1 MMRAPAPA
9 PALALLLLG
18 CWCCC
23 SGSAL
28 GAAPAA
34 AAAASAAS
42 LDFGSVP
49 GGVYETVAYYEPGP
63 IGLLF
68 NMMRA
73 FLHVVQPN
81 PFPQDL
87 VIQVAK
93 DKFGA
98 IKSEYQKPENIV
110 LTLQVIYYE
119 LGFVVCAVMGI
130 LFIVLV
136 PLVGLLFCMCRCCD
150 NCGGEMHQRQRKN
163 ADCQRGLL
171 TTLLLTTTFII
182 TAGVLCAY
190 AANQNLSSQLKTV
203 RRLVSSNLRD
213 LYTLANNTPA
223 QVDYLISQYGTAKN
237 QVLCDL
243 DNVGQ
248 LLGGRIH
255 EELGKVVL
263 PALDEA
269 QNMAGVIQD
278 TKEALENVT
287 VTLAVLQEGTA
298 QLQSNLSRVRMDITN
313 ALDDP
318 ACADLFSHTVHI
330 CVNILSSLSQLEISA
345 NYSALPGVSEQ
356 LAKVNN
362 VLKTNLSQIVHKG
375 YLAFSDTPTMVTNQT
390 KNVAEGVRGLL
401 DGTGNNITRFSKLFP
416 VQTTV
421 NNVTIFISHTHSQI
435 EDLYPEIDKMDFYR
449 WIGCIT
455 LCCMVALILA
465 FNFLGLLCG
474 ILGFDR
480 HASPTTRGCVSNTG
494 GNLLMAGV
502 GFSFMFSWV
511 LMGVVTVTFVVGG
524 NVEKLVCEP
533 FHSRELFKVLDT
545 PNLVN
550 PSWKHFIPGYLYND
564 PEIDLTVENI
574 YSNCKENHG
583 IYSALH
589 LDKVFNISAL
599 LNTSL
604 YTKDVSKKFDG
615 VKVDLKTIVL
625 LNAEGKD
632 NLINFT
638 EAGIKDIDFAAY
650 IEELNKGVTRVDL
663 LSFANDLDTQADQL
677 TKGPVQTSIKG
688 HANTLRQIHTKQV
701 IPLQQSMKYVSAR
714 NTLNQ
719 SIRFLERTASDLTD
733 KISEILQVVDSAQYL
748 ISHNATFIVNQE
760 SEKYKQTIIGYFKQ
774 YINWIKTSLMTE
786 VATCKPVSNII
797 DTAEILAC
805 GFFLDSMNTFWF
817 GLGCS
822 ALFLLP
828 SIILSVRLAKFYRRM
843 DTEDVYDDIDTI
855 PMKTMEIGNNGYYN
869 EHIQGIQNPVMS
881 SLPAYDTMTRFP
893 RASAPPRHGDW

>member
-1 MMRAPAPA
+1 MMRTPAM
-9 PALALLLLG
+9 ALLLLLG
-18 CWCCC
+18 CSCSCSC
-23 SGSAL
+23 SGSTL
-28 GAAPAA
+28 GASPSAA
-34 AAAASAAS
+34 AP

-98 IKSEYQKPENIV
+98 IKSEYQK
-110 LTLQVIYYE
+110 VIYYE
-119 LGFVVCAVMGI
+119 LGFVVCAVLGI

-190 AANQNLSSQLKTV
+190 AANQNLSSQLKTM
-203 RRLVSSNLRD
+203 RKLVNSNLRD
-213 LYTLANNTPA
+213 LYTVANNTPA
-223 QVDYLISQYGTAKN
+223 QIDHLISQYGTAKN

-248 LLGGRIH
+248 LLGGKIH

-269 QNMAGVIQD
+269 QNMAGVMQD

-287 VTLAVLQEGTA
+287 VTLRVLQEGTA
-298 QLQSNLSRVRMDITN
+298 QLQSNLSKVRVDITN
-313 ALDDP
+313 TLDNQV
-318 ACADLFSHTVHI
+318 CTQSFSPI
-330 CVNILSSLSQLEISA
+330 CSNILSSLSQLEISA

-356 LAKVNN
+356 LDKVND
-362 VLKTNLSQIVHKG
+362 VLKTDLSQIVHKG
-375 YLAFSDTPTMVTNQT
+375 FLAFNDTPTMVTNQT
-390 KNVAEGVRGLL
+390 RNVAEGVRGLL
-401 DGTGNNITRFSKLFP
+401 DGIGNNITRFSKLFP
-416 VQTTV
+416 VQTTL

-474 ILGFDR
+474 ILGFDK
-480 HASPTTRGCVSNTG
+480 HASPTTRGWVSNTG

-545 PNLVN
+545 PNMVN

-564 PEIDLTVENI
+564 PEMDLTVEDI
-574 YSNCKENHG
+574 YSKCKENRG
-583 IYSALH
+583 IYSAFH
-589 LDKVFNISAL
+589 LDKVLNISAL
-599 LNTSL
+599 LNISL

-615 VKVDLKTIVL
+615 LKVDLKTIVL
-625 LNAEGKD
+625 LDAEGKE
-632 NLINFT
+632 NLISFT
-638 EAGIKDIDFAAY
+638 ETSIKDIDFAAY

-663 LSFANDLDTQADQL
+663 LLFASELDADADQL
-677 TKGPVQTSIKG
+677 PKGSVQNSIKG
-688 HANTLRQIHTKQV
+688 HANTLRQIYAKQV

-714 NTLNQ
+714 STMNH
-719 SIRFLERTASDLTD
+719 SIRFLERTASDLSN
-733 KISEILQVVDSAQYL
+733 KIPEILRAVEAAQNL
-748 ISHNATFIVNQE
+748 ISHNASFAVNQE

-774 YINWIKTSLMTE
+774 YIDWIKTSLTME
-786 VATCKPVSNII
+786 VATCKPVSNIV
-797 DTAEILAC
+797 DTAEILVC
-805 GFFLDSMNTFWF
+805 GFFFDSMNTFWF

-828 SIILSVRLAKFYRRM
+828 SVILSVRLAKFYRRM

>member
-1 MMRAPAPA
+1 MRT
-9 PALALLLLG
+9 PALTLLLLAAC

-23 SGSAL
+23 SGSPP
-28 GAAPAA
+28 AAPPAA
-34 AAAASAAS
+34 DAS
-42 LDFGSVP
+42 LHFGSVP
-49 GGVYETVAYYEPGP
+49 AGVYETVAYYEPGP

-87 VIQVAK
+87 VIRVAK

-98 IKSEYQKPENIV
+98 IKSDYQKPENIV

-119 LGFVVCAVMGI
+119 LGFVVCAVVGI

-150 NCGGEMHQRQRKN
+150 NCGGEMHQRQKKN

-190 AANQNLSSQLKTV
+190 AANQNLSSQLKTMK
-203 RRLVSSNLRD
+203 RLVNSNIRD
-213 LYTLANNTPA
+213 LYTFANNTPT
-223 QVDYLISQYGTAKN
+223 QIDHLISQYGTAKN

-269 QNMAGVIQD
+269 QNMAGVIKD

-287 VTLAVLQEGTA
+287 VTLAVLQEGTV
-298 QLQSNLSRVRMDITN
+298 QLESNLSRVRMDISN

-318 ACADLFSHTVHI
+318 ACADSLSPIVHI

-356 LAKVNN
+356 LAKVND
-362 VLKTNLSQIVHKG
+362 VLKTDLAQIVHQG
-375 YLAFSDTPTMVTNQT
+375 FLAFNDTPNMVTDQT
-390 KNVAEGVRGLL
+390 RNVAEGVRGLL
-401 DGTGNNITRFSKLFP
+401 DGIGNNITRFSKLFP

-421 NNVTIFISHTHSQI
+421 NNVTNIISHTHSQI

-449 WIGCIT
+449 WISCIT
-455 LCCMVALILA
+455 LCCMVALIVV

-480 HASPTTRGCVSNTG
+480 HASPTSRGCVSNTG

-511 LMGVVTVTFVVGG
+511 LMAVVTATFVLGG

-533 FHSRELFKVLDT
+533 FHSRELFKVLDC

-550 PSWKHFIPGYLYND
+550 PSWKHFIPGYLFNN
-564 PEIDLTVENI
+564 PEMDLTVENI
-574 YSNCKENHG
+574 YSNCKENRG

-599 LNTSL
+599 FSPSL
-604 YTKDVSKKFDG
+604 YTKDVSKKFDSL
-615 VKVDLKTIVL
+615 KVDLKTIVL
-625 LNAEGKD
+625 LNTDGKH

-650 IEELNKGVTRVDL
+650 MEELNKGVTRVDL
-663 LSFANDLDTQADQL
+663 LTFASDLDAKADQL
-677 TKGPVQTSIKG
+677 NNGPVQTSIKG
-688 HANTLRQIHTKQV
+688 HANTLRQIYAKQV
-701 IPLQQSMKYVSAR
+701 VPLQQSMKYVTAR

-719 SIRFLERTASDLTD
+719 SIRFLERTATDLSN
-733 KISEILQVVDSAQYL
+733 KISEILQAVETAQHL
-748 ISHNATFIVNQE
+748 ITHNATFTVNQE
-760 SEKYKQTIIGYFKQ
+760 SEKYKQSLIGYFEQ
-774 YINWIKTSLMTE
+774 YINWIKTSLMME
-786 VATCKPVSNII
+786 VATCKPVSNIV

-805 GFFLDSMNTFWF
+805 GFLFDSMNTFWF

-843 DTEDVYDDIDTI
+843 DTEDVYDD
-855 PMKTMEIGNNGYYN
+855 MEIGNNGYYN
-869 EHIQGIQNPVMS
+869 EHVQGIQNPVIA

>member
-1 MMRAPAPA
+1 MMRTPAM
-9 PALALLLLG
+9 ALLLLLG
-18 CWCCC
+18 CSCSCSC

-28 GAAPAA
+28 GASPSAA
-34 AAAASAAS
+34 AP

-119 LGFVVCAVMGI
+119 LGFVVCAVLGI

-190 AANQNLSSQLKTV
+190 AANQNLSSQLKTM
-203 RRLVSSNLRD
+203 RKLVNSNLRD
-213 LYTLANNTPA
+213 LYTVANNTPA
-223 QVDYLISQYGTAKN
+223 QIDHLISQYGTAKN

-248 LLGGRIH
+248 LLGGKIH

-269 QNMAGVIQD
+269 QNMAGVMQD

-287 VTLAVLQEGTA
+287 VTLQVLQEGTA
-298 QLQSNLSRVRMDITN
+298 QLQSNLSKVRVDIMNT
-313 ALDDP
+313 LDDQV
-318 ACADLFSHTVHI
+318 CAQSFSPI
-330 CVNILSSLSQLEISA
+330 CSNILNSLNQLEISA

-356 LAKVNN
+356 LDKVND
-362 VLKTNLSQIVHKG
+362 VLKTDLSQIVHKG
-375 YLAFSDTPTMVTNQT
+375 FLAFNDTPTMVTNQT
-390 KNVAEGVRGLL
+390 RNVAEGVRGLL
-401 DGTGNNITRFSKLFP
+401 DGIGNNITRFSKLFP
-416 VQTTV
+416 VQTTL

-474 ILGFDR
+474 ILGFDK
-480 HASPTTRGCVSNTG
+480 HASPTTRGWVSNTG

-545 PNLVN
+545 PNMVN

-564 PEIDLTVENI
+564 PEMDLTVEDI
-574 YSNCKENHG
+574 YSKCKENRG
-583 IYSALH
+583 IYSAFH
-589 LDKVFNISAL
+589 LDKVLNISAL
-599 LNTSL
+599 LNISL

-615 VKVDLKTIVL
+615 LKVDLKTIVL
-625 LNAEGKD
+625 LNAEGKE
-632 NLINFT
+632 NLISFT
-638 EAGIKDIDFAAY
+638 ETSIKDIDFAAY

-663 LSFANDLDTQADQL
+663 LLFATELDADADQL
-677 TKGPVQTSIKG
+677 PKGPVQNSIKG
-688 HANTLRQIHTKQV
+688 HANTLRQIYAKQV
-701 IPLQQSMKYVSAR
+701 IPLQQSM
-714 NTLNQ
+714 NTMNH
-719 SIRFLERTASDLTD
+719 SIRFLERTASDLSN
-733 KISEILQVVDSAQYL
+733 KIPEILRAVEAAQNL
-748 ISHNATFIVNQE
+748 ISHNASFTVNQE

-774 YINWIKTSLMTE
+774 YIDWIKTSLMME
-786 VATCKPVSNII
+786 VATCKPVSNIV
-797 DTAEILAC
+797 DTAEILVC
-805 GFFLDSMNTFWF
+805 GFFFDSMNTFWF

-828 SIILSVRLAKFYRRM
+828 SVILSVRLAKFYRRM

>member
-98 IKSEYQKPENIV
+98 IKSEYQK
-110 LTLQVIYYE
+110 VIYYE

>member
-1 MMRAPAPA
+1 MMCT
-9 PALALLLLG
+9 PALVLVLLLG
-18 CWCCC
+18 CCSSC
-23 SGSAL
+23 SGSAP

-34 AAAASAAS
+34 AAS

-119 LGFVVCAVMGI
+119 LGFVVCAIMGI

-190 AANQNLSSQLKTV
+190 AANQNLSSQLKTM
-203 RRLVSSNLRD
+203 RRLVNSNLKD
-213 LYTLANNTPA
+213 LYTFANNTPV
-223 QVDYLISQYGTAKN
+223 QIDHLISQYGTAKN

-269 QNMAGVIQD
+269 KNMAGVIQD
-278 TKEALENVT
+278 TKQALEDVT
-287 VTLAVLQEGTA
+287 VTLGILQEGTA
-298 QLQSNLSRVRMDITN
+298 QLQSNLNKVRLNISNT
-313 ALDDP
+313 LDDP
-318 ACADLFSHTVHI
+318 VCTRSPEPVTRVCI
-330 CVNILSSLSQLEISA
+330 NIHNSLSQLEIDA
-345 NYSALPGVSEQ
+345 NYSSLPGVSEQ
-356 LAKVNN
+356 LDKVND
-362 VLKTNLSQIVHKG
+362 VLKTNLSRKIHKG
-375 YLAFSDTPTMVTNQT
+375 YLAFNDTPTMVTNQT
-390 KNVAEGVRGLL
+390 KNIAEGVRGLL
-401 DGTGNNITRFSKLFP
+401 DGVGNNITRFSKLFP

-421 NNVTIFISHTHSQI
+421 NNVTNYIRHTHSQI

-511 LMGVVTVTFVVGG
+511 LMGVVTLTFVVGG

-564 PEIDLTVENI
+564 PEVELTVENI

-604 YTKDVSKKFDG
+604 YTKDVSKKLDDM
-615 VKVDLKTIVL
+615 KVDLKTIIL
-625 LNAEGKD
+625 LSEEGKQ
-632 NLINFT
+632 NLSSFNET
-638 EAGIKDIDFAAY
+638 GITNIDFAAY
-650 IEELNKGVTRVDL
+650 IEELSKGVTRVDL
-663 LSFANDLDTQADQL
+663 LSFANDLDVQADQL
-677 TKGPVQTSIKG
+677 PKGSVQTSVKS
-688 HANTLRQIHTKQV
+688 HANTLRQIYSKQV
-701 IPLQQSMKYVSAR
+701 IPLQQAMKYVNAR
-714 NTLNQ
+714 NTMNQ
-719 SIRFLERTASDLTD
+719 SIRFLERTATDLSL
-733 KISEILQVVDSAQYL
+733 KISEILEAVNKAQYL
-748 ISHNATFIVNQE
+748 ISHNATFTINQE

-774 YINWIKTSLMTE
+774 YIEWIKTSLMMD
-786 VATCKPVSNII
+786 VATCKPLSNIV

-805 GFFLDSMNTFWF
+805 GFFFDSMNTFWF

-843 DTEDVYDDIDTI
+843 DTEDVYDDTSVSG
-855 PMKTMEIGNNGYYN
+855 TW
-869 EHIQGIQNPVMS
+869 HFT
-881 SLPAYDTMTRFP
+881 L
-893 RASAPPRHGDW
+893 

>member
-1 MMRAPAPA
+1 MMCT
-9 PALALLLLG
+9 PALVLVLLLG
-18 CWCCC
+18 CCSSC
-23 SGSAL
+23 SGSAP

-34 AAAASAAS
+34 AAS

-98 IKSEYQKPENIV
+98 IKSEYQK
-110 LTLQVIYYE
+110 VIYYE
-119 LGFVVCAVMGI
+119 LGFVVCAIMGI

-190 AANQNLSSQLKTV
+190 AANQNLSSQLKTM
-203 RRLVSSNLRD
+203 RRLVNSNLKD
-213 LYTLANNTPA
+213 LYTFANNTPV
-223 QVDYLISQYGTAKN
+223 QIDHLISQYGTAKN

-269 QNMAGVIQD
+269 KNMAGVIQD
-278 TKEALENVT
+278 TKQALEDVT
-287 VTLAVLQEGTA
+287 VTLGILQEGTA
-298 QLQSNLSRVRMDITN
+298 QLQSNLNKVRLNISNT
-313 ALDDP
+313 LDDP
-318 ACADLFSHTVHI
+318 VCTRSPEPVTRVCI
-330 CVNILSSLSQLEISA
+330 NIHNSLSQLEIDA
-345 NYSALPGVSEQ
+345 NYSSLPGVSEQ
-356 LAKVNN
+356 LDKVND
-362 VLKTNLSQIVHKG
+362 VLKTNLSRKIHKG
-375 YLAFSDTPTMVTNQT
+375 YLAFNDTPTMVTNQT
-390 KNVAEGVRGLL
+390 KNIAEGVRGLL
-401 DGTGNNITRFSKLFP
+401 DGVGNNITRFSKLFP

-421 NNVTIFISHTHSQI
+421 NNVTNYIRHTHSQI

-511 LMGVVTVTFVVGG
+511 LMGVVTLTFVVGG

-564 PEIDLTVENI
+564 PEVELTVENI

-604 YTKDVSKKFDG
+604 YTKDVSKKLDDM
-615 VKVDLKTIVL
+615 KVDLKTIIL
-625 LNAEGKD
+625 LSEEGKQ
-632 NLINFT
+632 NLSSFNET
-638 EAGIKDIDFAAY
+638 GITNIDFAAY
-650 IEELNKGVTRVDL
+650 IEELSKGVTRVDL
-663 LSFANDLDTQADQL
+663 LSFANDLDVQADQL
-677 TKGPVQTSIKG
+677 PKGSVQTSVKS
-688 HANTLRQIHTKQV
+688 HANTLRQIYSKQV
-701 IPLQQSMKYVSAR
+701 IPLQQAM
-714 NTLNQ
+714 NTMNQ
-719 SIRFLERTASDLTD
+719 SIRFLERTATDLSL
-733 KISEILQVVDSAQYL
+733 KISEILEAVNKAQYL
-748 ISHNATFIVNQE
+748 ISHNATFTINQE

-774 YINWIKTSLMTE
+774 YIEWIKTSLMMD
-786 VATCKPVSNII
+786 VATCKPLSNIV

-805 GFFLDSMNTFWF
+805 GFFFDSMNTFWF

-843 DTEDVYDDIDTI
+843 DTEDVYD
-855 PMKTMEIGNNGYYN
+855 E
-869 EHIQGIQNPVMS
+869 
-881 SLPAYDTMTRFP
+881 
-893 RASAPPRHGDW
+893 

>member
-1 MMRAPAPA
+1 M
-9 PALALLLLG
+9 LL
-18 CWCCC
+18 
-23 SGSAL
+23 
-28 GAAPAA
+28 
-34 AAAASAAS
+34 
-42 LDFGSVP
+42 
-49 GGVYETVAYYEPGP
+49 P
-63 IGLLF
+63 I
-68 NMMRA
+68 
-73 FLHVVQPN
+73 
-81 PFPQDL
+81 DL

-110 LTLQVIYYE
+110 LTLQVSYYE

-136 PLVGLLFCMCRCCD
+136 PLIGLLFCMCRCCD

-190 AANQNLSSQLKTV
+190 AANQNLSSQLKTM
-203 RRLVSSNLRD
+203 RRLVNTNLKD
-213 LYTLANNTPA
+213 LYTFANNTPV
-223 QVDYLISQYGTAKN
+223 QIDYLVSQYGTAKN

-269 QNMAGVIQD
+269 QKMAGVIKD
-278 TKEALENVT
+278 TKEALENMT
-287 VTLAVLQEGTA
+287 VTLGVLQEGTA
-298 QLQSNLSRVRMDITN
+298 QLQSNLSKVRLEISNT
-313 ALDDP
+313 LDDP
-318 ACADLFSHTVHI
+318 MCTSSHTQI
-330 CVNILSSLSQLEISA
+330 CVNIHSSLSQLEIDA

-356 LAKVNN
+356 LEKVNG

-375 YLAFSDTPTMVTNQT
+375 YLAFNDTPNIVTNQT
-390 KNVAEGVRGLL
+390 KNVAEGVRSLL
-401 DGTGNNITRFSKLFP
+401 DAVGNNITRFSKMFP

-421 NNVTIFISHTHSQI
+421 DNVTIWIRHTHSQI
-435 EDLYPEIDKMDFYR
+435 EDLYPQIDKMDFYR

-511 LMGVVTVTFVVGG
+511 LMGVVTLTFVVGG

-550 PSWKHFIPGYLYND
+550 PSWKHFIPGYLFND
-564 PEIDLTVENI
+564 PEMDLTVENL

-589 LDKVFNISAL
+589 LDKVFNMSAL

-604 YTKDVSKKFDG
+604 YTKDVSKKFGD

-625 LNAEGKD
+625 LSAEGKQ
-632 NLINFT
+632 NLISFT
-638 EAGIKDIDFAAY
+638 ETEINKIDFAAY
-650 IEELNKGVTRVDL
+650 IEELSKEVTRVDL
-663 LSFANDLDTQADQL
+663 LLFANDLDAQADQL
-677 TKGPVQTSIKG
+677 PKGSVQTSVKS
-688 HANTLRQIHTKQV
+688 HANTLRQIYTKQV
-701 IPLQQSMKYVSAR
+701 ITLKQSMKYVNAR
-714 NTLNQ
+714 NKMNQ
-719 SIRFLERTASDLTD
+719 SIRFLERTATDLSY
-733 KISEILQVVDSAQYL
+733 KINDVLQLVDAAQYL
-748 ISHNATFIVNQE
+748 ISQNVTFTINQE

-774 YINWIKTSLMTE
+774 YIEWIKTALMMD
-786 VATCKPVSNII
+786 VATCKPLSNIV

-805 GFFLDSMNTFWF
+805 SFFFDSMVRDFLIF
-817 GLGCS
+817 SQIS
-822 ALFLLP
+822 AVKHLHV
-828 SIILSVRLAKFYRRM
+828 S
-843 DTEDVYDDIDTI
+843 
-855 PMKTMEIGNNGYYN
+855 
-869 EHIQGIQNPVMS
+869 
-881 SLPAYDTMTRFP
+881 
-893 RASAPPRHGDW
+893 

>member
-1 MMRAPAPA
+1 MMRTPAM
-9 PALALLLLG
+9 ALLLLLG
-18 CWCCC
+18 CSCSCSC

-28 GAAPAA
+28 GASPSAA
-34 AAAASAAS
+34 AP

-119 LGFVVCAVMGI
+119 LGFVVCAVLGI

-190 AANQNLSSQLKTV
+190 AANQNLSSQLKTM
-203 RRLVSSNLRD
+203 RKLVNSNLRD
-213 LYTLANNTPA
+213 LYTVANNTPA
-223 QVDYLISQYGTAKN
+223 QIDHLISQYGTAKN

-248 LLGGRIH
+248 LLGGKIH

-269 QNMAGVIQD
+269 QNMAGVMQD

-287 VTLAVLQEGTA
+287 VTLQVLQEGTA
-298 QLQSNLSRVRMDITN
+298 QLQSNLSKVRVDIMNT
-313 ALDDP
+313 LDDQV
-318 ACADLFSHTVHI
+318 CAQSFSPI
-330 CVNILSSLSQLEISA
+330 CSNILNSLNQLEISA

-356 LAKVNN
+356 LDKVND
-362 VLKTNLSQIVHKG
+362 VLKTDLSQIVHKG
-375 YLAFSDTPTMVTNQT
+375 FLAFNDTPTMVTNQT
-390 KNVAEGVRGLL
+390 RNVAEGVRGLL
-401 DGTGNNITRFSKLFP
+401 DGIGNNITRFSKLFP
-416 VQTTV
+416 VQTTL

-474 ILGFDR
+474 ILGFDK
-480 HASPTTRGCVSNTG
+480 HASPTTRGWVSNTG

-545 PNLVN
+545 PNMVN

-564 PEIDLTVENI
+564 PEMDLTVEDI
-574 YSNCKENHG
+574 YSKCKENRG
-583 IYSALH
+583 IYSAFH
-589 LDKVFNISAL
+589 LDKVLNISAL
-599 LNTSL
+599 LNISL

-615 VKVDLKTIVL
+615 LKVDLKTIVL
-625 LNAEGKD
+625 LNAEGKE
-632 NLINFT
+632 NLISFT
-638 EAGIKDIDFAAY
+638 ETSIKDIDFAAY

-663 LSFANDLDTQADQL
+663 LLFATELDADADQL
-677 TKGPVQTSIKG
+677 PKGPVQNSIKG
-688 HANTLRQIHTKQV
+688 HANTLRQIYAKQV
-701 IPLQQSMKYVSAR
+701 IPLQQSMKYVNAR
-714 NTLNQ
+714 NTMNH
-719 SIRFLERTASDLTD
+719 SIRFLERTASDLSN
-733 KISEILQVVDSAQYL
+733 KIPEILRAVEAAQNL
-748 ISHNATFIVNQE
+748 ISHNASFTVNQE

-774 YINWIKTSLMTE
+774 YIDWIKTSLMME
-786 VATCKPVSNII
+786 VATCKPVSNIV
-797 DTAEILAC
+797 DTAEILVC
-805 GFFLDSMNTFWF
+805 GFFFDSMNTFWF

-828 SIILSVRLAKFYRRM
+828 SVILSVRLAKFYRRM

-855 PMKTMEIGNNGYYN
+855 PMKT
-869 EHIQGIQNPVMS
+869 
-881 SLPAYDTMTRFP
+881 LPAYDTMTRFP

>member
-1 MMRAPAPA
+1 MMCT

-34 AAAASAAS
+34 AAS

-356 LAKVNN
+356 LAKVND

-533 FHSRELFKVLDT
+533 FHSRELFK
-545 PNLVN
+545 
-550 PSWKHFIPGYLYND
+550 
-564 PEIDLTVENI
+564 
-574 YSNCKENHG
+574 
-583 IYSALH
+583 
-589 LDKVFNISAL
+589 
-599 LNTSL
+599 
-604 YTKDVSKKFDG
+604 
-615 VKVDLKTIVL
+615 
-625 LNAEGKD
+625 
-632 NLINFT
+632 
-638 EAGIKDIDFAAY
+638 
-650 IEELNKGVTRVDL
+650 
-663 LSFANDLDTQADQL
+663 
-677 TKGPVQTSIKG
+677 
-688 HANTLRQIHTKQV
+688 
-701 IPLQQSMKYVSAR
+701 
-714 NTLNQ
+714 
-719 SIRFLERTASDLTD
+719 
-733 KISEILQVVDSAQYL
+733 
-748 ISHNATFIVNQE
+748 
-760 SEKYKQTIIGYFKQ
+760 
-774 YINWIKTSLMTE
+774 
-786 VATCKPVSNII
+786 
-797 DTAEILAC
+797 
-805 GFFLDSMNTFWF
+805 
-817 GLGCS
+817 
-822 ALFLLP
+822 
-828 SIILSVRLAKFYRRM
+828 
-843 DTEDVYDDIDTI
+843 
-855 PMKTMEIGNNGYYN
+855 
-869 EHIQGIQNPVMS
+869 
-881 SLPAYDTMTRFP
+881 
-893 RASAPPRHGDW
+893 

>member
-98 IKSEYQKPENIV
+98 IKSEYQK
-110 LTLQVIYYE
+110 VIYYE

-701 IPLQQSMKYVSAR
+701 IPLQQSM

-855 PMKTMEIGNNGYYN
+855 PMKT
-869 EHIQGIQNPVMS
+869 
-881 SLPAYDTMTRFP
+881 LPAYDTMTRFP

>member
-843 DTEDVYDDIDTI
+843 DTEDVYDDAT
-855 PMKTMEIGNNGYYN
+855 GN
-869 EHIQGIQNPVMS
+869 
-881 SLPAYDTMTRFP
+881 
-893 RASAPPRHGDW
+893 

>member
-701 IPLQQSMKYVSAR
+701 IPLQQSM

>member
-1 MMRAPAPA
+1 MMCT
-9 PALALLLLG
+9 PALVLVLLLG
-18 CWCCC
+18 CCSSC
-23 SGSAL
+23 SGSAP

-34 AAAASAAS
+34 AAS

-119 LGFVVCAVMGI
+119 LGFVVCAIMGI

-190 AANQNLSSQLKTV
+190 AANQNLSSQLKTM
-203 RRLVSSNLRD
+203 RRLVNSNLKD
-213 LYTLANNTPA
+213 LYTFANNTPV
-223 QVDYLISQYGTAKN
+223 QIDHLISQYGTAKN

-269 QNMAGVIQD
+269 KNMAGVIQD
-278 TKEALENVT
+278 TKQALEDVT
-287 VTLAVLQEGTA
+287 VTLGILQEGTA
-298 QLQSNLSRVRMDITN
+298 QLQSNLNKVRLNISNT
-313 ALDDP
+313 LDDP
-318 ACADLFSHTVHI
+318 VCTRSPEPVTRVCI
-330 CVNILSSLSQLEISA
+330 NIHNSLSQLEIDA
-345 NYSALPGVSEQ
+345 NYSSLPGVSEQ
-356 LAKVNN
+356 LDKVND
-362 VLKTNLSQIVHKG
+362 VLKTNLSRKIHKG
-375 YLAFSDTPTMVTNQT
+375 YLAFNDTPTMVTNQT
-390 KNVAEGVRGLL
+390 KNIAEGVRGLL
-401 DGTGNNITRFSKLFP
+401 DGVGNNITRFSKLFP

-421 NNVTIFISHTHSQI
+421 NNVTNYIRHTHSQI

-511 LMGVVTVTFVVGG
+511 LMGVVTLTFVVGG

-564 PEIDLTVENI
+564 PEVELTVENI

-604 YTKDVSKKFDG
+604 YTKDVSKKLDDM
-615 VKVDLKTIVL
+615 KVDLKTIIL
-625 LNAEGKD
+625 LSEEGKQ
-632 NLINFT
+632 NLSSFNET
-638 EAGIKDIDFAAY
+638 GITNIDFAAY
-650 IEELNKGVTRVDL
+650 IEELSKGVTRVDL
-663 LSFANDLDTQADQL
+663 LSFANDLDVQADQL
-677 TKGPVQTSIKG
+677 PKGSVQTSVKS
-688 HANTLRQIHTKQV
+688 HANTLRQIYSKQV
-701 IPLQQSMKYVSAR
+701 IPLQQAM
-714 NTLNQ
+714 NTMNQ
-719 SIRFLERTASDLTD
+719 SIRFLERTATDLSL
-733 KISEILQVVDSAQYL
+733 KISEILEAVNKAQYL
-748 ISHNATFIVNQE
+748 ISHNATFTINQE

-774 YINWIKTSLMTE
+774 YIEWIKTSLMMD
-786 VATCKPVSNII
+786 VATCKPLSNIV

-805 GFFLDSMNTFWF
+805 GFFFDSMNTFWF

-869 EHIQGIQNPVMS
+869 EHMQGIQNPVMS

>member
-98 IKSEYQKPENIV
+98 IKSEYQK
-110 LTLQVIYYE
+110 VIYYE

-855 PMKTMEIGNNGYYN
+855 PMKT
-869 EHIQGIQNPVMS
+869 
-881 SLPAYDTMTRFP
+881 LPAYDTMTRFP